1 MPADHQHP
9 HPAKA
14 PRRLRIVVPKGFPA
28 GAGWQTADFHAP
40 QTRASR
46 LSGPLGAFALHG
58 ALIVLLFHVQAMR
71 EVFGQRAVDEQEWT
85 WLPDVAL
92 VAQPPA
98 TPPPP
103 PVQELPSPPESE
115 PLLETVAPIEVAPE
129 EAPPET
135 VPEPA
140 PELPPPKVEPPA
152 LAAETADAADPE
164 AWTEVRRGIVE
175 SLRYPAQARR
185 SGMAGVVLLRLRL
198 DETGRIVSA
207 EIQPPAPAQ
216 PLCAA
221 VLAAVRRAGPF
232 PAVGEAIRAGRTPDR
247 AELAIRFQLDD
258 PAP

>member
-1 MPADHQHP
+1 MPAEKKQP
-9 HPAKA
+9 SPANE
-14 PRRLRIVVPKGFPA
+14 PRRRRIVVPKGFPA
-28 GAGWQTADFHAP
+28 GAGWPAGDFHAP
-40 QTRASR
+40 RTRASR
-46 LSGPLGAFALHG
+46 LSGPLGACALHG
-58 ALIVLLFHVQAMR
+58 ALIALLFHVQTMR
-71 EVFGQRAVDEQEWT
+71 EVFGQRTADEREWT
-85 WLPDVAL
+85 WLPEVTL

-103 PVQELPSPPESE
+103 PPESE
-115 PLLETVAPIEVAPE
+115 PPLESMAPMDIVPE
-129 EAPPET
+129 EAPPEA

-140 PELPPPKVEPPA
+140 PELPPPEVEPPA
-152 LAAETADAADPE
+152 PEPPPLAAEAAATADPE
-164 AWTEVRRGIVE
+164 AWTEVRRGIME

-232 PAVGEAIRAGRTPDR
+232 PAVGAAIRAGQTPDR
-247 AELAIRFQLDD
+247 AELAIRFQLD
-258 PAP
+258 APTP